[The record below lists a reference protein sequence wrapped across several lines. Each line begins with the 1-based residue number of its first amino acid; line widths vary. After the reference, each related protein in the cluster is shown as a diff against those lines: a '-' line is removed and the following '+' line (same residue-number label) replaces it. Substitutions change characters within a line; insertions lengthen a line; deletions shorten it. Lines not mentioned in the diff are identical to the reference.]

1 MSEIQNLACNCTRTN
16 DHLEVTLDGILD
28 LYTLPEFKKK
38 LELQLLHVSF
48 LHLDFNELLHIDTA
62 CAIYINNL
70 QSRLEEKGCH
80 IELTCKSKKILQTL
94 ETVHVLD
101 LDMEKL
107 IYKEPSLLEKIG
119 KDFVLRY
126 KKFVEFL
133 GFFGQITYG
142 FFYLLKRPSSLRI
155 KEIFFEINENAIKAF
170 SIVALTSFL
179 VGVVTAYQSSVQLK
193 IYGANIFI
201 VDMLGISIF
210 RELAPLLTAI
220 VIAGRSGSSFTAQI
234 GAMKIT
240 EELDAMRTMGF
251 DPIRFLVLPRIIA
264 LMIMMPLLIFVSD
277 IAGLVGG
284 MLVAK
289 LDLSISVSL
298 FLDRLNE
305 VVVVKHFFV
314 GIAKG
319 PFFAFLIASIGIFR
333 GMMVKDDTQSI
344 GINTTKSVVEAI
356 FAVIVCDAVFSIIFT
371 NLGI

>member
-1 MSEIQNLACNCTRTN
+1 MEESTKLVCTSVLEN
-16 DHLEVTLDGILD
+16 GHLEITIEGALNLYVLFDLKAKVEID
-28 LYTLPEFKKK
+28 LYPVKS
-38 LELQLLHVSF
+38 VSINM
-48 LHLDFNELLHIDTA
+48 DKVTHIDSA
-62 CAIYINNL
+62 SAIYINNL
-70 QSRLEEKGCH
+70 QALF
-80 IELTCKSKKILQTL
+80 IEKKIEFTL
-94 ETVHVLD
+94 ICKNTKIQESIETIYVLD
-101 LDMEKL
+101 LDVDK
-107 IYKEPSLLEKIG
+107 IHKKEPSFVAKLGEA
-119 KDFVLRY
+119 FVLRY

-133 GFFGQITYG
+133 TFFGQIAHG
-142 FFYLLKRPSSLRI
+142 FYYLFKHPTSLRI

-277 IAGLVGG
+277 ISGLIGG

-305 VVVVKHFFV
+305 VVAAKHFFV

-344 GINTTKSVVEAI
+344 GLNTTKSVVESI
-356 FAVIVCDAVFSIIFT
+356 FFVIVCDAVFSIIFT

>member
-1 MSEIQNLACNCTRTN
+1 MLSKKKLLFTSSFTNNRLDFSLAGEIN
-16 DHLEVTLDGILD
+16 
-28 LYTLPEFKKK
+28 LYTLVIFQK
-38 LELQLLHVSF
+38 ELQSKLQNLSE
-48 LHLDFNELLHIDTA
+48 LSLNLDDITSIDTA
-62 CAIYINNL
+62 GAIYIN
-70 QSRLEEKGCH
+70 SVEESFRKNKLTFS
-80 IELTCKSKKILQTL
+80 LTCKNELVVRTLQ
-94 ETVHVLD
+94 TVHVMHLD
-101 LDMEKL
+101 LDKL
-107 IYKEPSLLEKIG
+107 VYKKPSFIDKIG
-119 KDFVLRY
+119 EDFVLRM
-126 KKFVEFL
+126 KKFIEFL
-133 GFFGQITYG
+133 SFFGQISYG
-142 FFYLLKRPSSLRI
+142 FLYLFKHFKSLRY
-155 KEIFFEINENAIKAF
+155 KEILFEINENAIKAF
-170 SIVALTSFL
+170 AIVALTSFL
-179 VGVVTAYQSSVQLK
+179 VGVVMAYQSSVQLK

-251 DPIRFLVLPRIIA
+251 DPIRFLVIPRIIA
-264 LMIMMPLLIFVSD
+264 LMLMMPLLIFVSD
-277 IAGLVGG
+277 ITGLLGG

-289 LDLSISVSL
+289 LDLGISTSL

-305 VVVVKHFFV
+305 VVAAKHFFV

-333 GMMVKDDTQSI
+333 GLMVKDDTQSI
-344 GINTTKSVVEAI
+344 GINTTKSVVESI